1 MQGLAGLMNRHHER
15 MGGCGGSALLR
26 RYHRYSTSAV
36 HVLDQQVTIPLIGL
50 VRTPLLWLQDLWR

>member
-15 MGGCGGSALLR
+15 MGGSGSA
-26 RYHRYSTSAV
+26 AEV
-36 HVLDQQVTIPLIGL
+36 PQVPVQYMCSINKSQFPLIGL